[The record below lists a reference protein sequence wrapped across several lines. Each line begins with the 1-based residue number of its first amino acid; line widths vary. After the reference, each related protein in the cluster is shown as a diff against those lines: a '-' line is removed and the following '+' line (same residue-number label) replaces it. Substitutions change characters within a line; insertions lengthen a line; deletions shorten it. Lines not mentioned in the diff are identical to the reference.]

1 MQDRF
6 LVSCGSIFVRSSFQ
20 VSKVLTRANKEH
32 LAVCKNKKEI
42 RKLKAGKI
50 VWFGG
55 RPATN
60 VSTPSFVEIHK
71 VLEIKAKERLKP
83 SKPATFAFC

>member
-1 MQDRF
+1 MQDQF
-6 LVSCGSIFVRSSFQ
+6 LVSCDSIFVRSSFQ
-20 VSKVLTRANKEH
+20 VSKVLSRANKEH
-32 LAVCKNKKEI
+32 LAVCRNKKVW
-42 RKLKAGKI
+42 KLKAGKV
-50 VWFGG
+50 VWLSG

-71 VLEIKAKERLKP
+71 VLEIKAKKRLKP